1 MSQKIEFVGV
11 GRMGANLA
19 RRLKECGFEISALYD
34 LTRPPRK
41 RSPGNWARRRQMIY
55 TLGTNP
61 SFSVVSR

>member
-1 MSQKIEFVGV
+1 
-11 GRMGANLA
+11 MGANLA